1 MNVCVYIHTCVCVDV
16 CKGVCTS
23 SWLAAAGLRGSC
35 ALVQATLDSWDPGEA
50 TGQTRHLSQILE
62 RSVLYIRKYMHT
74 FPTNELLSWSA
85 RGGNRMR
92 ALVLFVFVW
101 VLSVSVCV
109 SGYGYIYVV
118 CLCMCVCV
126 YWEYM
131 LCLATGWTWGSL
143 GSIRLEYSNP
153 HKAKTQTNTE
163 GYSAHALS
171 FT

>member
-23 SWLAAAGLRGSC
+23 SWLVAAELRGSC

-50 TGQTRHLSQILE
+50 TGQTWHLSQILE
-62 RSVLYIRKYMHT
+62 RSVLYIEKYMHI

-92 ALVLFVFVW
+92 ALVLLVFVW

-118 CLCMCVCV
+118 CLCMCVC
-126 YWEYM
+126 
-131 LCLATGWTWGSL
+131 LL
-143 GSIRLEYSNP
+143 GV
-153 HKAKTQTNTE
+153 
-163 GYSAHALS
+163 HALPRYWLDLGQPWLYQTGIQQS
-171 FT
+171 PQGQNPNEH